1 MFQFR
6 FRTVDACTGR
16 LDMHCPKVGKASNIG
31 EQQIMLLGG
40 FSVHCL
46 VIFNDSVLI
55 RYIEGSKEFNDVH
68 HITVKL
74 MIVAWECDGGV

>member
-1 MFQFR
+1 
-6 FRTVDACTGR
+6 
-16 LDMHCPKVGKASNIG
+16 
-31 EQQIMLLGG
+31 MLLGG

-74 MIVAWECDGGV
+74 MIVAWECEDGGL